1 MYRGLAAHSQIEGVL
16 FQDDAYLT
24 DHEDFHS
31 SAINK
36 YPDKFGK
43 AATMVHLN
51 DNSGLAKDWARYK
64 SEALIDFTNSL
75 GQGIRKYR
83 PNALFA
89 RNLYAE
95 LMLQP
100 EAEQWFAQDY
110 NLFLSNYDYVVVMAY
125 PQMEGVNRSSKW
137 LKKLVGRAK
146 ESPQG
151 VEKTVFKIQTYNW
164 KKEKWISNR
173 RLLRELKDILSSG
186 GRHLAYYPDN
196 VWEDRP
202 ALNTIKLEMSTKTY
216 PFIP

>member
-1 MYRGLAAHSQIEGVL
+1 
-16 FQDDAYLT
+16 
-24 DHEDFHS
+24 
-31 SAINK
+31 
-36 YPDKFGK
+36 
-43 AATMVHLN
+43 MVHLN

-64 SEALIDFTNSL
+64 SKALIEFTNSL
-75 GQGIRKYR
+75 SQGIRKYR

-89 RNLYAE
+89 RNLYAV

-110 NLFLSNYDYVVVMAY
+110 NLFLGNYDYVVVMAY
-125 PQMEGVNRSSKW
+125 PQMEGVNRPSKW
-137 LKKLVGRAK
+137 LKNLVGRAK
-146 ESPQG
+146 ESPRG
-151 VEKTVFKIQTYNW
+151 LEKTVFKIQTYDW
-164 KKEKWISNR
+164 KKEEWIDNQL
-173 RLLRELKDILSSG
+173 LLRELRDILSSG